1 MKVENPPQP
10 QQKKEFLDESG
21 QTFLEFAL
29 LLATMVIL
37 SFSLMNAFNAGLSNL
52 WRSYIQKIAQPT
64 DTDIDY
70 Q

>member
-1 MKVENPPQP
+1 MKVEKPL
-10 QQKKEFLDESG
+10 QKEDLLDESG
-21 QTFLEFAL
+21 QTFLEFVL
-29 LLATMVIL
+29 LLATMVLL
-37 SFSLMNAFNAGLSNL
+37 SFSLMNAFNAGLSDL